1 MSLFAELGRQALD
14 DTHPDYSD
22 LAKLE
27 TDLLQEIGGW
37 ANFEE
42 KLRGFF
48 RSAIDEVIDTA
59 RTGRHF
65 FSDLEKTEKTYLGT
79 KFEIILRDWLGVP
92 RGVKLDLLI
101 GGEEVDVKSST
112 SEKRGGWMIPPEAF
126 DKLCILIKVREDIAR
141 CSFGLAR
148 ARIEYLRG
156 GANRDAKTSFSAAGQ
171 SNIWWMASDFV
182 YTPNFWSLVSDKDRD
197 AIMSAGGGSRRIA
210 ELFRRCQEVSVSRV
224 QIVAVG
230 AQDDPMRRVRRGGG
244 ARDFL
249 APEGIAILYSENDR
263 ALMRRLGLRFGSREF
278 ISYCPKDA
286 KEAELLRCANHID

>member
-1 MSLFAELGRQALD
+1 MSLFGETGRIPLHD
-14 DTHPDYSD
+14 GHSD
-22 LAKLE
+22 FNDLEKLE
-27 TDLLQEIGGW
+27 KDLLHEIGGW
-37 ANFEE
+37 TNFEE

-79 KFEIILRDWLGVP
+79 KFEIVLRDWLGVP

-112 SEKRGGWMIPPEAF
+112 SGGRGGWMIPPEAF
-126 DKLCILIKVREDIAR
+126 DELCILIKVREDIAQ

-148 ARIEYLRG
+148 ARQDYLRG
-156 GANRDAKTSFSAAGQ
+156 GSNRDAKTSFSAAGQ
-171 SNIWWMASDFV
+171 MNIWWMARDFD
-182 YTPNFWSLVSDKDRD
+182 YTPNFWSVVSDADRD
-197 AIMSAGGGSRRIA
+197 AIMNAGGGSRRIA
-210 ELFRRCQEVSVSRV
+210 ELFRRCQGIGVSRV
-224 QIVAVG
+224 QIIAVG

-263 ALMRRLGLRFGSREF
+263 GVMRNLGLKFGSREF
-278 ISYCPKDA
+278 MSYRPKNAD
-286 KEAELLRCANHID
+286 EAALLRSANHID

>member
-1 MSLFAELGRQALD
+1 MNLLGDMGRRALAEDHRD
-14 DTHPDYSD
+14 FDD

-27 TDLLQEIGGW
+27 NDLLREIGGW
-37 ANFEE
+37 VNFEE

-65 FSDLEKTEKTYLGT
+65 FADLEKTEKTYLGT

-92 RGVKLDLLI
+92 RGIKLDLLI

-112 SEKRGGWMIPPEAF
+112 SEARGGWMIPPEAF
-126 DKLCILIKVREDIAR
+126 EELCILIKVREDLAE

-148 ARIEYLRG
+148 ARLAYLRG
-156 GANRDAKTSFSAAGQ
+156 GTNRDAKTSFSAAGQ
-171 SNIWWMASDFV
+171 ANIWWMAKDFA
-182 YTPNFWSLVSDKDRD
+182 YTPNFWSLVSEVDREE
-197 AIMSAGGGSRRIA
+197 IMNAGGGSRRIA
-210 ELFRRCQEVSVSRV
+210 ELFRRCEGTGVSRV

-249 APEGIAILYSENDR
+249 APQGIAILYSENDR
-263 ALMRRLGLRFGSREF
+263 DLMRQLGLRFGSREF
-278 ISYCPKDA
+278 MSYRPKNA
-286 KEAELLRCANHID
+286 KEVELLRAEGHID

>member
-1 MSLFAELGRQALD
+1 MKPSGELGRKGLSA
-14 DTHPDYSD
+14 THPDFDD

-27 TDLLQEIGGW
+27 IELLQEIGGW

-48 RSAIDEVIDTA
+48 RSAIDEVIDTV

-65 FSDLEKTEKTYLGT
+65 FTDLDKTEKTYLGT

-112 SEKRGGWMIPPEAF
+112 AGKLGGWMIPPEAF
-126 DKLCILIKVREDIAR
+126 DELCILIKVREDTAQ

-148 ARIEYLRG
+148 ARIEYLRS
-156 GANRDAKTSFSAAGQ
+156 GANRDAKTSFSATGR
-171 SNIWWMASDFV
+171 SNIWWMASDFA
-182 YTPNFWSLVSDKDRD
+182 YTPNFWSLVSSEDRK
-197 AIMSAGGGSRRIA
+197 AIMNAGGGSRRIA
-210 ELFRRCQEVSVSRV
+210 ELFRRCQEVGVSRV

-244 ARDFL
+244 ARDIL
-249 APEGIAILYSENDR
+249 APEGIAILYSEIDR
-263 ALMRRLGLRFGSREF
+263 VLMRRLGLKFGAREF
-278 ISYCPKDA
+278 ISYRPKNA
-286 KEAELLRCANHID
+286 SEADLLRRARHID

>member
-1 MSLFAELGRQALD
+1 MSLFGNTGRIPLD
-14 DTHPDYSD
+14 SAHADFAD

-27 TDLLQEIGGW
+27 ADLLSEIGGW

-79 KFEIILRDWLGVP
+79 KFEIVLRDWLGVP

-101 GGEEVDVKSST
+101 AGEEVDVKSST
-112 SEKRGGWMIPPEAF
+112 SGRRGGWMIPPEAF
-126 DKLCILIKVREDIAR
+126 DELCILIKVREDIAQ

-148 ARIEYLRG
+148 ARPAYLRG
-156 GANRDAKTSFSAAGQ
+156 GSNRDAKTSFSAVGQ
-171 SNIWWMASDFV
+171 TNIWWMANDFD
-182 YTPNFWSLVSDKDRD
+182 YTPNFWSLVSDEDRE
-197 AIMSAGGGSRRIA
+197 AIMNAGGGSRRIA
-210 ELFRRCQEVSVSRV
+210 ELFRRCQETGVSRV

-230 AQDDPMRRVRRGGG
+230 AQADAMRRVRRGGG

-249 APEGIAILYSENDR
+249 APEGLAILYSENDR
-263 ALMRRLGLRFGSREF
+263 DLMRSLGLKFGSREF
-278 ISYCPKDA
+278 MSYRPKGA
-286 KEAELLRCANHID
+286 AEAQLLRSANHID

>member
-1 MSLFAELGRQALD
+1 MTFFSDLGRVPLD
-14 DTHPDYSD
+14 DKHPDFDS

-27 TDLLQEIGGW
+27 NDLLSEIGGW
-37 ANFEE
+37 SNFEE

-112 SEKRGGWMIPPEAF
+112 SGGRGGWMIPPEAF
-126 DKLCILIKVREDIAR
+126 DELCILIKVREDIAQ
-141 CSFGLAR
+141 CNFGLAR
-148 ARIEYLRG
+148 ARPEYLRG
-156 GANRDAKTSFSAAGQ
+156 GSNRDAKTSFSAAGQ
-171 SNIWWMASDFV
+171 TNIWWMANDFN
-182 YTPNFWSLVSDKDRD
+182 YTPNFWSLVSDEDRC
-197 AIMSAGGGSRRIA
+197 AIMNAGGGSRRIA
-210 ELFRRCQEVSVSRV
+210 ELFRRCQEIGVSRV

-244 ARDFL
+244 ARDYL
-249 APEGIAILYSENDR
+249 APEGLAILYSENDR
-263 ALMRRLGLRFGSREF
+263 ELMRNLGLRFGAREF
-278 ISYCPKDA
+278 MSYRPKNPD
-286 KEAELLRCANHID
+286 ERELLRLKNHID